1 MIPFR
6 GFFLGIRGLGI
17 RAIPRGGP
25 TTCKAGMLV
34 EATRFA
40 PVATLLFT
48 TLVWMAE
55 EEEGRPVRSLLSLL
69 FLRTSVVYS
78 LLCFLSSLDETSY
91 SLLHFFSTSSPVAS
105 ALGRPGRRDQ
115 PASQIHRK
123 PDRFLIRLLC
133 EFFVLLV
140 LVIGF
145 SGNLEAK
152 EARASC

>member
-1 MIPFR
+1 MKTVQKAAELQYTGRSGTPSIAALAPAEAEGHEGCGR
-6 GFFLGIRGLGI
+6 EGGGTPELW
-17 RAIPRGGP
+17 RARILKREFGSARR
-25 TTCKAGMLV
+25 CSRLK
-34 EATRFA
+34 TRSW
-40 PVATLLFT
+40 PVN
-48 TLVWMAE
+48 E
-55 EEEGRPVRSLLSLL
+55 N
-69 FLRTSVVYS
+69 LRQLPLRVAKGVVV
-78 LLCFLSSLDETSY
+78 
-91 SLLHFFSTSSPVAS
+91 LLHFFSTSSPVAS

-115 PASQIHRK
+115 TASQIHRK